1 MQFPAMELQRRHA
14 EEPDAV
20 GLIVTANDRIRQD
33 PRVDAVGLEQIR
45 HFLLGFLEAKG
56 IAHLLGLIS
65 LVRVQGNQL
74 ADLVVKPLLADFK
87 G

>member
-1 MQFPAMELQRRHA
+1 MQFPAMELQQRHA

-65 LVRVQGNQL
+65 LERVQGNQL